1 MAPQHNS
8 SSLMKIH
15 ITLIRRDYYNM
26 VLNESSKYKPRM
38 NELPAI
44 IDGR

>member
-1 MAPQHNS
+1 MVPQHNS

-26 VLNESSKYKPRM
+26 ALNESSKYKPTM
-38 NELPAI
+38 DELPAI
-44 IDGR
+44 IDGP

>member
-1 MAPQHNS
+1 MVPQHNS

-38 NELPAI
+38 DALPVI